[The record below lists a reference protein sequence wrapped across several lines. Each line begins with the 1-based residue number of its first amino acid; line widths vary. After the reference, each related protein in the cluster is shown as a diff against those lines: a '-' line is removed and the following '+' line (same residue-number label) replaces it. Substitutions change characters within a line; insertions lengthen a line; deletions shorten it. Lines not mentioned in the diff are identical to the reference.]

1 MSGSTNCP
9 AVVALGRC
17 SSTNCPY
24 NHAILACE
32 PCSYIALDADDFA
45 FHVQSKKH
53 HSTVTGVNEQFQC
66 PLCVVN
72 MHAGIWEQHI
82 NGRKHRQQAIMQG
95 VSPTVDPLQATSTPK
110 FTFCEVCKI
119 PIEPRNWERHIQSQ
133 RHRGKE
139 TFMQY
144 RAVLDESE
152 KDKNGL
158 VVEGGGDLGYRDPT
172 STTGTLSFQISI
184 KSTVP
189 FGKSVLREA
198 KLFSQH
204 GAQPVA
210 SGFSVTSATF
220 NIALTSLRPGHVKL
234 TFRNNFIGRYEDRL
248 ELVFEDTQLKKRFM
262 ISRPLQIVVGN
273 QAEHEALRPKI
284 PYTPRPRTAREP
296 IKKTVKGV
304 RPRAADAIRYVTDLP
319 HAYIPARLLAVL
331 NGSESIKK
339 QVAHIRRV
347 HLPAEVSSST
357 YARHIKTLLWVEEHK
372 ADADLGRYDM
382 PAVLLEKFNQYYYL
396 GIPGLAEKRPSVLV
410 GDRILVQKV
419 DAPTGHWFEGHV
431 HIVRRDQVGLC
442 FHTSF
447 AGWTRLQRYNIRF
460 KLNRIVLRRQHQ
472 ALDSAFEE
480 DRVLFP
486 LQQHVLPMPYRR
498 IRLVY
503 FNSLIS
509 GNEPQVRA
517 VSNIVHLPPGS
528 PPFVVF
534 GPPGTGKTITIV
546 EAIRQVIQKNPQA
559 RILACAPSNS
569 AADLIAERL
578 CVGLGPDVLFR
589 MYAPSRSKDQMPD
602 GLRNH
607 VYINTDGNYSVP
619 IMMKM
624 KSFRVIVA
632 TCVAASMVSGI
643 GMPRGHFSH
652 IFIDEAGQATEPE
665 AFISIKTMSDS
676 LTNIILSG
684 DPKQLGPI
692 IRSPIARILGLENSY
707 LQRLMESEAYVVD
720 PHNTIVVKLIK
731 NFRSHPAILRFPNER
746 FYAGDLQPCAPAATI
761 NAFLNSPFLPRN
773 PKFPVVFH
781 AVSGKDD
788 REASSPSFFNV
799 DEVLQVKAYVQR
811 LKEGRTF
818 RATDNEIGVI
828 TPYHAQCL
836 RIRTAL
842 RSVADSVKV
851 GSVEEF
857 QGQERKVIIISTV
870 RSSKDFV
877 EYDLRHTLGFVAN
890 PRRFNVAVTRAQAL
904 LIIVGNPH
912 VLGLD
917 PLWRSFLNYI
927 YVNNSWTGSMDIPWD
942 PDSDDDDDDD
952 QPYDARARKQ
962 AELDMND
969 FTRRME
975 ELALGNAEDGA
986 NEEDANVDRPWRDV
1000 E

>member
-1 MSGSTNCP
+1 MSGSINCP

-45 FHVQSKKH
+45 LH
-53 HSTVTGVNEQFQC
+53 HLG
-66 PLCVVN
+66 
-72 MHAGIWEQHI
+72 
-82 NGRKHRQQAIMQG
+82 GRKHRQRAIVLG
-95 VSPTVDPLQATSTPK
+95 VSPTVEPLQATSTPK

-119 PIEPRNWERHIQSQ
+119 QVEPRKWERHIQTQ
-133 RHRGKE
+133 KHRGKE

-172 STTGTLSFQISI
+172 SAAGTLSFQISI

-220 NIALTSLRPGHVKL
+220 NTALTSLRPGHVKL

-273 QAEHEALRPKI
+273 QAEHEALRVP
-284 PYTPRPRTAREP
+284 
-296 IKKTVKGV
+296 
-304 RPRAADAIRYVTDLP
+304 PRAADAIRYVADLP
-319 HAYIPARLLAVL
+319 HAHIPARLLAVL
-331 NGSESIKK
+331 NGSETIRK
-339 QVAHIRRV
+339 QLAHIRRV

-419 DAPTGHWFEGHV
+419 DAPAGHWFEGHV
-431 HIVRRDQVGLC
+431 HVVRRDQVGLC

-447 AGWTRLQRYNIRF
+447 AGWTRVQRYNIRF

-486 LQQHVLPMPYRR
+486 LQEHVLSMPYRR
-498 IRLVY
+498 SRLVY

-546 EAIRQVIQKNPQA
+546 EAIRQVMQKNPQA

-589 MYAPSRSKDQMPD
+589 MYAPSRSRDQMPD
-602 GLRNH
+602 RLRNH
-607 VYINTDGNYSVP
+607 VYINADGNYSVP
-619 IMMKM
+619 IMMRM

-707 LQRLMESEAYVVD
+707 LQRLMESEAYAVD
-720 PHNTIVVKLIK
+720 PHNTIVVKLVK